1 MTAMTPPR
9 PLVPVFA
16 PYATVPESPEDND
29 YDSPEFRAD
38 VQSWFAPLP
47 VDWEWV
53 QVTTENVGR
62 VVGDA
67 ARAAKERPVIVLN
80 LCDGTD
86 DNGYPGVSV
95 LRALESAGLAATGVD
110 SQFYEVSTSKLAM
123 KQRFAAAG
131 VATSPWVEIVDVETD
146 VRRAAAVLGWPLFL
160 KPDISGGS
168 VGISLRSRARN
179 HSEAVEEAT
188 SLVAAMQAGAS
199 DHSGIYA
206 EKFLSGREFTAL
218 VQSTG
223 ASPDAP
229 RVFPPAERIFHSAL
243 PVDERFLS
251 YERYWQEYDRETPP
265 PPGEL
270 FCRHVAVEPGLAATI
285 ADTAR
290 RAYLALDGLGYAR
303 VDMRQD
309 GASGEI
315 TVLEANANCGLTSDD
330 QTSAGA
336 VLGLAGIP
344 LPEFVRCALR
354 EAWLRRHGGTASPV

>member
-1 MTAMTPPR
+1 NGRLHSRPRRARPGRVPASHHRRGHRAPWALTQIPRRHAAAQPPWRSATTAMTAPR

-67 ARAAKERPVIVLN
+67 ARAAKERPVIVLH

-131 VATSPWVEIVDVETD
+131 VPTSPWVEIVDVETD
-146 VRRAAAVLGWPLFL
+146 VRRAEAELGWPLFL

-179 HSEAVEEAT
+179 HREAT
-188 SLVAAMQAGAS
+188 
-199 DHSGIYA
+199 
-206 EKFLSGREFTAL
+206 
-218 VQSTG
+218 
-223 ASPDAP
+223 
-229 RVFPPAERIFHSAL
+229 
-243 PVDERFLS
+243 
-251 YERYWQEYDRETPP
+251 
-265 PPGEL
+265 
-270 FCRHVAVEPGLAATI
+270 
-285 ADTAR
+285 
-290 RAYLALDGLGYAR
+290 
-303 VDMRQD
+303 
-309 GASGEI
+309 
-315 TVLEANANCGLTSDD
+315 
-330 QTSAGA
+330 
-336 VLGLAGIP
+336 
-344 LPEFVRCALR
+344 
-354 EAWLRRHGGTASPV
+354 

>member
-1 MTAMTPPR
+1 MTPPR

-16 PYATVPESPEDND
+16 PYTTVPESPKDND
-29 YDSPEFRAD
+29 YDSPEFRED
-38 VQSWFAPLP
+38 VRSWFARLP

-53 QVTTENVGR
+53 PVTTENVGR
-62 VVGDA
+62 VVEDA
-67 ARAAKERPVIVLN
+67 ARAARERPVIVLN

-86 DNGYPGVSV
+86 DNGYPGLSV
-95 LRALESAGLAATGVD
+95 LRALESAGLAASGVD
-110 SQFYEVSTSKLAM
+110 SHFYEISTSKLAM
-123 KQRFAAAG
+123 KRRFAAAG
-131 VATSPWVEIVDVETD
+131 VATSPWVEIVDINND
-146 VRRAAAVLGWPLFL
+146 VRRAASELGWPLFL

-179 HSEAVEEAT
+179 HREAVDEAT
-188 SLVAAMQAGAS
+188 AMLTGMQEGES

-206 EKFLSGREFTAL
+206 EMFLSGREFTAL

-223 ASPDAP
+223 ESTDAV
-229 RVFPPAERIFHSAL
+229 RVYPPAERIFHSAL
-243 PVDERFLS
+243 PVEERFLS
-251 YERYWQEYDRETPP
+251 YERYWQEYEHETPP
-265 PPGEL
+265 PPGEP
-270 FCRHVAVEPGLAATI
+270 FYRHVSVEPELAGAI

-315 TVLEANANCGLTSDD
+315 TVLEANANCGLTWNDE
-330 QTSAGA
+330 TSAGA

-354 EAWLRRHGGTASPV
+354 EAWLRRHAGTASPV